1 MVRRS
6 LVPLLVTLAAVLL
19 LVLEAPWW
27 LLVLVLVVGTVVD
40 LWPRPAP
47 DVQPATYR
55 ERVGSAE
62 RQDSDLRRLRPSG

>member
-6 LVPLLVTLAAVLL
+6 LVPFLVTLAAVLL

-27 LLVLVLVVGTVVD
+27 LLVLVLVVGTAVD

-47 DVQPATYR
+47 VVQPPTYR
-55 ERVGSAE
+55 ERVGAAE
-62 RQDSDLRRLRPSG
+62 RQDGDLRRLRPSG